1 MNAGLSIECP
11 HCHAGVGLVCL
22 DPNGKWVRTHVARIK
37 AEPTRQPSDP
47 VVDSSAPYTRGDLL
61 NTIIHGDALTEMQR
75 MPDGCV
81 DLAFT
86 SPPYNLRQSTGGQGG
101 TRPRDKWRSEL
112 LRNGYRH
119 HHDKMSVPDYIE
131 WQRAVVRE
139 MARLVAPGGAIFYN
153 HRRRVQADVEENHA
167 LEIIDAAAEFG
178 LLHRQTITWHKGS
191 GYNHNPGYYLPSTE
205 QIYLLAR
212 RGEFRYRALGRT
224 DEVWSIGRVP
234 KPATKELSLTAPF
247 PVALVRKALDPIGD
261 LAGSRGYSG
270 VVLDPFMGSGTTA
283 VAAVEAGWRYVGIEI
298 DAELVQYARERVA
311 NTEPPVRQRSRA
323 GFALSVA
330 APKEEPDAEEVEAG
344 DDQGG
349 QAGCLPNGETVPTLR
364 RDCDREE
371 TPGPDVSTVEAAG
384 QIDHQIDQV
393 GQTDHLEGRKRIIYD
408 HISDSIAAMQGQWC
422 PLSYEDIGAATE
434 IPPTTVKRH
443 VAALERGGFVLKRRQ
458 PGRPLYG
465 LPGVSP
471 LMPSD
476 EVSQISQRT
485 GNGLSGGLSENGLSA
500 GRPANDLNGLSGGLS
515 DSDRPFESEN
525 VEEPAGRQ
533 IDHSVDRPPDRPS
546 TDSWDAP
553 APSCPA
559 CGPTPVTQS
568 RIASDRGVPGVT
580 WYCAGRGQSCGFL
593 WHYDAGGMVRE
604 PDEPRHDD
612 YSMMAEYLVRCIY
625 RHRKGLPGLPTS
637 GNRDEERRYS
647 FLDSYRE
654 RHGALPR
661 EREVYSVTDRP
672 SPAPPLEPRP
682 EPPPWDETNPDY
694 CADRPDPV
702 STWQAALGRL
712 QLEIPQEQ
720 FNTFL
725 RPCSGLRWEDD
736 CLVVGAATTFAVS
749 WLELPLHLEMVRE
762 AVAKTVGVGLSV
774 RYKAV
779 PASHRDST
787 HARRNHEQSE

>member
-11 HCHAGVGLVCL
+11 HCLAGVGLVCL
-22 DPNGKWVRTHVARIK
+22 DRNGKWVRTHVARIK
-37 AEPTRQPSDP
+37 AELTRQPSDP

-119 HHDKMSVPDYIE
+119 HHDKMAVPDYIE

-178 LLHRQTITWHKGS
+178 LLHRQTIIWHKGS
-191 GYNHNPGYYLPSTE
+191 GYNHNPGYYLPTSE

-212 RGEFRYRALGRT
+212 RGEFRHRALGRT

-247 PVALVRKALDPIGD
+247 PIALVRKALDPIGD
-261 LAGSRGYSG
+261 LAGSRGYAG

-323 GFALSVA
+323 GFALSAA

-349 QAGCLPNGETVPTLR
+349 QSGCLPNGETVPPLR

-371 TPGPDVSTVEAAG
+371 AITTGQPDTDTRPDTSSVGGE
-384 QIDHQIDQV
+384 V
-393 GQTDHLEGRKRIIYD
+393 GQPDADTRPDTRSMVGHPLTVDEAVLDYITRQV
-408 HISDSIAAMQGQWC
+408 AAMGGQAV
-422 PLSYEDIGAATE
+422 PLTQPGIEAGLIAEGYVSSVSSIKRAEKRLQQAGVLFKDNSRRGPSLYQIAGGQMPAPTTPSA
-434 IPPTTVKRH
+434 INQRPPT
-443 VAALERGGFVLKRRQ
+443 
-458 PGRPLYG
+458 G
-465 LPGVSP
+465 LVSE
-471 LMPSD
+471 LVCGL
-476 EVSQISQRT
+476 VS
-485 GNGLSGGLSENGLSA
+485 
-500 GRPANDLNGLSGGLS
+500 GRPASKSKEPVLDPSEEPDTSSPECLS
-515 DSDRPFESEN
+515 DFK
-525 VEEPAGRQ
+525 PAGR
-533 IDHSVDRPPDRPS
+533 ILDHADTRPDTSSVASPEVS
-546 TDSWDAP
+546 TDLP
-553 APSCPA
+553 PSCPS
-559 CGPTPVTQS
+559 CGSTPVTQS

-580 WYCAGRGQSCGFL
+580 WYCAGRGQQCGFL
-593 WHYDAGGMVRE
+593 WHYDAGGMVRA

-612 YSMMAEYLVRCIY
+612 YSVMAEYLVRCID
-625 RHRKGLPGLPTS
+625 RHRRGLKINPTPEGTGGGGQTLPPGKLPAKVRRLSLGSRGAREASPGL
-637 GNRDEERRYS
+637 
-647 FLDSYRE
+647 
-654 RHGALPR
+654 
-661 EREVYSVTDRP
+661 
-672 SPAPPLEPRP
+672 
-682 EPPPWDETNPDY
+682 
-694 CADRPDPV
+694 
-702 STWQAALGRL
+702 
-712 QLEIPQEQ
+712 
-720 FNTFL
+720 
-725 RPCSGLRWEDD
+725 
-736 CLVVGAATTFAVS
+736 
-749 WLELPLHLEMVRE
+749 
-762 AVAKTVGVGLSV
+762 
-774 RYKAV
+774 
-779 PASHRDST
+779 
-787 HARRNHEQSE
+787 ARRGTRSRP